1 MKILVTGARGFIGR
15 NLCAQLNNIKEGKA
29 RNYPVVI
36 DEVMEYDRG
45 SSLEELDRLCSE
57 ADFVFNLAGVNRPAD
72 DSEFMT
78 GNFSFASEL
87 LNALRRHGNHCSI
100 MLASSVQA
108 SLTGRY
114 VGSEYGRSKLAAEE
128 LFFRYAAETGA
139 RVLVYRFPNVF
150 GKWCRPDYNSVVATF
165 CHNIARGLPVRV
177 DDPSLELEL
186 VYIDNVV
193 DEMIA
198 ALAGSEHRCE
208 FDGAAAVMRPDGR
221 YCAVPVS
228 HRTSLGRIVELL
240 QTFSRQPLTH
250 VMPEIPAGSFAWKLY
265 SAYLSYL
272 PAEKV
277 RYGLNMN
284 VDSRGSFTELLR
296 TVGSGQ
302 MSVNVSKP
310 GITKG
315 GHWHN
320 SKWELFIVVSGR
332 GLIRMRSEG
341 TGEVL
346 EFEVSGDKI
355 EAVHILPGYTHD
367 IINLSDTQDLVT
379 VMWANE
385 SFDSNRPDTYSD
397 PVK

>member
-87 LNALRRHGNHCSI
+87 HDALRRHGNHCPV

-114 VGSEYGRSKLAAEE
+114 AGSEYGRSKLAAEE

-198 ALAGSEHRCE
+198 ALAGSEHHCE

-320 SKWELFIVVSGR
+320 SKWELFIVVSGH

-385 SFDSNRPDTYSD
+385 SFDSNRPDTYPD